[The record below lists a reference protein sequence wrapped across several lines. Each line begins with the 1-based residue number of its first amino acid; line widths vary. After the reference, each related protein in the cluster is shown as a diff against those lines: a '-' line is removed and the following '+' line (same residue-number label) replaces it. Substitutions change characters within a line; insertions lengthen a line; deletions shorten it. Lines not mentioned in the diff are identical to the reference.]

1 MKDSVLNKTISEILY
16 NLEAYNNK
24 IEFPKKPEGYRKE
37 GYVYDE
43 DQSVKWNREHRE
55 SLELEYQEGLSNYQR
70 ESSRLELQFKHDLIR
85 ASEKEY
91 KINYQQGEIFY
102 KEAWNEGHSEGL
114 EEVVN
119 QMIKLLEFYKEIK
132 ELE

>member
-1 MKDSVLNKTISEILY
+1 MKGSVLNKTISEILY

-24 IEFPKKPEGYRKE
+24 MEFPKKPEGYRKE

-70 ESSRLELQFKHDLIR
+70 EMSCMCGNRLC
-85 ASEKEY
+85 
-91 KINYQQGEIFY
+91 IF
-102 KEAWNEGHSEGL
+102 
-114 EEVVN
+114 
-119 QMIKLLEFYKEIK
+119 
-132 ELE
+132 